1 MTLLNSVA
9 SLLLNQ
15 KTQNCRKPLHT
26 LYAASSEDFFLSAV
40 AEGCHNGAARA
51 DPKRALLA
59 ALRAAEDGA
68 VRRLQVWFRECAQR
82 RRKPRAAPK
91 KMVAPRAAPVYVQM
105 SENLKPARGTVP
117 EARVRVISEASPRAE
132 PAADLLHGGLDS
144 RYGRK
149 WNPKT
154 ALAQRRAV
162 AAEAARR

>member
-26 LYAASSEDFFLSAV
+26 LYAASSEEFFLSAV

-51 DPKRALLA
+51 
-59 ALRAAEDGA
+59 
-68 VRRLQVWFRECAQR
+68 
-82 RRKPRAAPK
+82 APK
-91 KMVAPRAAPVYVQM
+91 KLVAPRVAPVYVQM
-105 SENLKPARGTVP
+105 SESLKPARGTVP
-117 EARVRVISEASPRAE
+117 EARVRVISEASPRTE
-132 PAADLLHGGLDS
+132 PAVADFPGGLDS

-154 ALAQRRAV
+154 ALAQRR
-162 AAEAARR
+162 